1 MLDFTSKSL
10 TNSLKSNLD
19 DALKSGKVIVS
30 VIINGKE
37 FPRKMYSR
45 SPWALGVDDVEV
57 KIYTNSTKKI
67 SKKIPVSDI
76 DEIALRV
83 AKGFNNAPGIFMTQ
97 TLCLEMD
104 MKIKEENYQFI
115 CEDLGVIPSVFK
127 WIQKNTINYTD
138 FYNLENLYD
147 ENNEKEAI
155 DILYSKIEEIQGR

>member
-67 SKKIPVSDI
+67 SKKYPFQIL
-76 DEIALRV
+76 IASCQ
-83 AKGFNNAPGIFMTQ
+83 GF
-97 TLCLEMD
+97 
-104 MKIKEENYQFI
+104 
-115 CEDLGVIPSVFK
+115 
-127 WIQKNTINYTD
+127 
-138 FYNLENLYD
+138 
-147 ENNEKEAI
+147 
-155 DILYSKIEEIQGR
+155 